1 MCIRDRANTDKNFL
15 TVAFSSVFKLAA
27 FKPAM
32 LLNGNGIL
40 YKIESSQKYNLIN
53 TSPFRWRTVY
63 HQMFAIH
70 NIFEKDITFG
80 KKSWNTKTGSSLAF
94 NTYKPLQSRDL

>member
-1 MCIRDRANTDKNFL
+1 
-15 TVAFSSVFKLAA
+15 
-27 FKPAM
+27 
-32 LLNGNGIL
+32 
-40 YKIESSQKYNLIN
+40 
-53 TSPFRWRTVY
+53 
-63 HQMFAIH
+63 MFAIH